1 MNVKLIRY
9 TPDALDLL
17 LDTKATRL
25 RGKTAAEMTEA
36 EKYEHFQYMLD
47 TIKSPFDF
55 VDYVFDITDVSKN
68 FTHQLVRTR
77 TGAYN
82 QEAARAVNM
91 AGAHIIEPEFN
102 DENLDSIFAA
112 AIQIADTAYQELIAN
127 GAARQDARAV
137 LPSNMATNIKAKF
150 NLRTM
155 SDLSKIRLCSRA
167 QGEYQQVFRLMREE
181 VIKVHPWAEP
191 LLQVHCV
198 AMGTCAFPNFGKVSC
213 TFYQPWMDLSEKRE
227 ELRKIFWMT
236 EMQTSNPIAE
246 NGMALDTISGGKLNA

>member
-1 MNVKLIRY
+1 MKVELIRY

-25 RGKTAAEMTEA
+25 RGKTAAEMNES

-55 VDYVFDITDVSKN
+55 IDYVFDITDVSKN

-102 DENLDSIFAA
+102 DPNLDAIFAA
-112 AIQIADTAYQELIAN
+112 AVHIADTAYQELIAN

-150 NLRTM
+150 NLRTL
-155 SDLSKIRLCSRA
+155 SDMSKIRLCSRT
-167 QGEYQQVFRLMREE
+167 QGEYQQVFRLMREA
-181 VIKVHPWAEP
+181 VLSVHPWAAP
-191 LLQVHCV
+191 LLEVHCV
-198 AMGTCAFPNFGKVSC
+198 AMGTCAFPNYGKVSC
-213 TFYQPWMDLSEKRE
+213 AFYRDWMDMTDKKAQLRE
-227 ELRKIFWMT
+227 VFWMT
-236 EMQTSNPIAE
+236 EMQTSNPVAE
-246 NGMALDTISGGKLNA
+246 GGMALDTVSGGKVK